1 MVNANPSYQFAN
13 KIFEQ
18 FMVAGTVYVNPF
30 TYKNLA
36 GELIEK
42 KIILPYEESKME
54 IVFKPFNLDAVH
66 MLME

>member
-1 MVNANPSYQFAN
+1 
-13 KIFEQ
+13 
-18 FMVAGTVYVNPF
+18 MVAGTVYVNPF

>member
-1 MVNANPSYQFAN
+1 
-13 KIFEQ
+13 
-18 FMVAGTVYVNPF
+18 MVAGTVYVNPF

-54 IVFKPFNLDAVH
+54 IVFKPFNLTYCATSNK
-66 MLME
+66 LYENL